1 MTLNT
6 YYFQTNTI
14 EENLERFGIIEV
26 TISETSTALMEI
38 LTALK
43 NMGFTPVDLIQIDID
58 KKNLQAGEKEIK
70 SAILLK
76 KN

>member
-1 MTLNT
+1 M
-6 YYFQTNTI
+6 
-14 EENLERFGIIEV
+14 

-38 LTALK
+38 LTAFK
-43 NMGFTPVDLIQIDID
+43 NMGFTPADLIQIDID